1 MNVVST
7 TFIHDDFIR
16 KSILV
21 NRLFEKGCCCLF
33 ITMLREHKINRI
45 TLLIKDSTQMAMS
58 PLHVDF

>member
-7 TFIHDDFIR
+7 TFIHDD
-16 KSILV
+16 
-21 NRLFEKGCCCLF
+21 F